1 MNIQRTALLSLIGG
15 LLVQPVFPAHAQT
28 SEGAGV
34 TSTSTADGTRGPNNG
49 SPTLTGARHPLYRL
63 HKSDVVEIRF
73 TFSPEFDQT
82 VTVQPDGF
90 VALKAVGDVF
100 AEGSTISELR
110 SSVRSAYATILH
122 DPDVSIVL
130 NDFERPFF
138 LAGGQVGRPGKY
150 ELRSPT
156 GVADAIAIAG
166 GFTDQSKHSQVVLFH
181 KVTDGVVEAHLL
193 NVKAMLA
200 SRNLEEDL
208 ELRPGDMVFVPQ
220 NRISKIRKFLPVSS
234 LSTFFTPAQF

>member
-1 MNIQRTALLSLIGG
+1 MG
-15 LLVQPVFPAHAQT
+15 H
-28 SEGAGV
+28 
-34 TSTSTADGTRGPNNG
+34 
-49 SPTLTGARHPLYRL
+49 
-63 HKSDVVEIRF
+63 
-73 TFSPEFDQT
+73 
-82 VTVQPDGF
+82 
-90 VALKAVGDVF
+90 
-100 AEGSTISELR
+100 
-110 SSVRSAYATILH
+110 
-122 DPDVSIVL
+122 
-130 NDFERPFF
+130 
-138 LAGGQVGRPGKY
+138 PGKY

-181 KVTDGVVEAHLL
+181 KVTEGVVEAHLL